1 MSMNPLNL
9 AREQAEILRAA
20 IVLAVT
26 DGVITSSE
34 KGLLEALARRLG
46 VSTQTLRQ
54 MTERALVDSAVHDE
68 LFRVA
73 TADPEFTL
81 ELLVAAARIDGEIH
95 ERERAALLQ
104 MSQKL
109 AVPVGQFEHILTRG
123 VARADAVRAQRKSN

>member
-1 MSMNPLNL
+1 MNPLNL

-54 MTERALVDSAVHDE
+54 MTERALLDSAVHDE

-95 ERERAALLQ
+95 ERERATLLQ
-104 MSQKL
+104 MSEKL
-109 AVPVGQFEHILTRG
+109 AIPAGQFEHIFTRG
-123 VARADAVRAQRKSN
+123 VARADAVRAQRKSK